1 MRMLSNWKMSIK
13 IIRGNTYWFIP
24 SNFERRVKPKEYKSP
39 VVSWTSKISNAT
51 SK

>member
-1 MRMLSNWKMSIK
+1 MGIK
-13 IIRGNTYWFIP
+13 IIRGNTYWFLPID
-24 SNFERRVKPKEYKSP
+24 FERRVKLKEYKSP